1 MKQTLITFCL
11 SVLYLSSFGQS
22 FEGEIVYQTRFK
34 SKIPD
39 ITAKEFSSVMSVGKN
54 FFIKDGDFKYETDG
68 AHELWQLYTNADNK
82 LYHKYS
88 NSEVLIWNDASVNR
102 EEVLSTE
109 IYKDAAEILGYKCD
123 EIILNC
129 NIGIHKYYFSSKL
142 HIDGKLYAN
151 CLIDNWYAYL
161 SNANAIPLK
170 IVFDNEQVSV
180 ETTAIAVK
188 PMILD
193 KGIFTLP
200 EGAKTSKSIF

>member
-1 MKQTLITFCL
+1 MKQTLTTFCL
-11 SVLYLSSFGQS
+11 SVVYLSSFGQS
-22 FEGEIVYQTRFK
+22 FEGEIVYQTSFK

-68 AHELWQLYTNADNK
+68 AHQLWQLYINADNK

-142 HIDGKLYAN
+142 HIDGKLYTN

-170 IVFDNEQVSV
+170 IVFDNEQVSM

-193 KGIFTLP
+193 KSIFTLP